1 MRRLLIGFV
10 ILAAILAGAFVAE
23 QWSFFAAGPRAALG
37 RTTIVW
43 IRPGIRSAQIAQQL
57 QRAGVVRNA
66 AFFRL
71 GVVLRGKSAALKAG
85 EYVIPSGVSMADVM
99 GILTSGKS
107 IQRRLT
113 AAEGLT
119 SSMVYDIVR
128 RDPLLTGDPGAE
140 PTEGALLPE
149 TYLYT
154 RGTTRRAML
163 ARMARAQQSFLARAW
178 PTRMPGL
185 LFKSQ
190 DEALILASIIE
201 KETALPK
208 ERAHI
213 AAVYINRLRLGM
225 KLQSDPT
232 IIYGLTK
239 GYPLGRGIRESELT
253 APTPYNT
260 YVVAGLPPTP
270 ICNPGKASVVA
281 VLHPEV
287 SSDLYFVANGTGGHV
302 FTSSIAQHEENVA
315 KWRQIER
322 AAAAPPAPVTAPQ
335 GKNGVSLRAGT
346 DTGMANAAT
355 SPRQVQT
362 HRMPRRGHRAR
373 F

>member
-1 MRRLLIGFV
+1 MRRVLIGIV
-10 ILAAILAGAFVAE
+10 ILAVVVAAAFFVE
-23 QWSFFAAGPRAALG
+23 QWSFFAPGPRAAYG
-37 RTTIVW
+37 RATIVS

-71 GVVLRGKSAALKAG
+71 GVVLRNKSGALKAG
-85 EYVIPSGVSMADVM
+85 EYAVPSDASMADVM

-107 IQRRLT
+107 IQHRLT

-119 SSMVYDIVR
+119 SAMIYEIVR
-128 RDPLLTGDPGAE
+128 REPMLTGDSGAI
-140 PTEGALLPE
+140 PAEGTLLPE
-149 TYLYT
+149 TYLYM
-154 RGTTRRAML
+154 RGTARKTML
-163 ARMARAQQSFLARAW
+163 ARMATAQQRFLARGWSAR
-178 PTRMPGL
+178 TPGL
-185 LFKSQ
+185 PLTSP
-190 DEALILASIIE
+190 DETVTLASIVE
-201 KETALPK
+201 KETALPE
-208 ERAHI
+208 ERPHV

-239 GYPLGRGIRESELT
+239 GYPLGRGIRESELAT
-253 APTPYNT
+253 PTPYNT
-260 YVVAGLPPTP
+260 YVVVGLPPTP
-270 ICNPGKASVVA
+270 ICNPGKASIAA